1 MLSFAKNNLHFL
13 KRQGIRYGEAYNVK
27 LYQNCS
33 IYHNPFNKRL
43 YTNLNMNEKSSCGI
57 GIIVDMNRNS
67 NRLLVQNANQ
77 ILLNLNHRGGCMDD
91 PKNGDGAGIMVNI
104 PHEFYKKKLFNEQN
118 IILPNEGT
126 YGTGIIFLPK
136 DIDSRNMCKK
146 IIKENVKKMDLE
158 IITWRN
164 IEKNKDCLGKI
175 SGTSEPYIQQ
185 IFIKNVNN
193 DNISNKNLYSVQK
206 ISTNQIDSNKNINPG
221 FYMCSLS
228 NDTIVYKGQF
238 NCEQLFQYYKDLND
252 ETFEC
257 YMAMVHSRFST
268 NTQPSWNRA
277 QPYRITCHNGELNT
291 IDGNKNMVLTRE
303 SNMLSPI
310 YGKDTNKF
318 FPICTNNMSDS
329 GNFDS
334 FIQWMTMSSKYN
346 LPEILMA
353 TIPEAWTTNNNLSK
367 NIKSFYKYHSCSLEP
382 WDGPALIGFMNKK
395 NIGVIQDRNGLRP
408 SRYCLTKDNQI
419 IISSEAGV
427 LHNIEENSVKEMG
440 GLLPGE
446 ILLIDMDKKKLIKNI
461 DAKQYYSNQYD
472 YSNWIKD
479 IKYLDEIVAQKK
491 DYKIEH
497 ISDIENKFKLF
508 GISDEVN
515 NMILTPMFLGSS
527 EPNGSMGND
536 TPLAFLSKKK
546 RNIFDYFKHSFAQVT
561 NPPIDS
567 VRENYVMSLE
577 CPIGKDEN
585 ILEINENRVKPIFL
599 KSPILTNKELYF
611 IKKNKIKSLN
621 SDIVDMT
628 FSKNDERNL
637 KDIIL
642 KKCEET
648 YNEIMDNGI
657 NTIVLTDRNVSEN
670 NIQIPSILMS
680 SALHNYLVQQKIRNQ
695 VTLIVESGGIRESH
709 QICCLLGFGVD
720 AICPYMSYESIK
732 YHLENTNISYKRKEI
747 YENYRN
753 AINKGI
759 YKIMSKMGI
768 STLQSYKGAG
778 KFETIGF
785 DKDIIDTC
793 FPNIHNTINT
803 VNFDKIKEIF
813 LDHHKNVFNNKN
825 IVDGQ
830 YSFREGGET
839 HYNSPE
845 IIYKLQK
852 SIKLNNKQQFKE
864 YLKITDNLN
873 KKCTIRG
880 LFKFRDN
887 NVSIPLDQVES
898 AKDIVKRFCTG
909 AMSIG
914 SISKEA
920 HETIAIA
927 MNTLNGRSNTGEGG
941 EDQKRFNTMKNSA
954 IKQVASGRFGVS
966 SNYLANANQIQIKM
980 AQGAKPGE
988 GGELPS
994 FKVTDEMARL
1004 RNTKEGITL
1013 ISPPPHHDIYSI
1025 EDLSQL
1031 IYDLQNANKHASISV
1046 KLVSNNGIGI
1056 IASGVAKC
1064 NADHIV
1070 VSGHDGGTGAASWN
1084 SIKYCGTP
1092 WEIGLTETHKTLV
1105 KNDLRH
1111 KVTLQV
1117 DGSIKTP
1124 RDVVIACLLGAEE
1137 FAFAT
1142 IPLIT
1147 LGCIMMR
1154 QCHLNICPVGIAT
1167 QDPILRQKFAGKPE
1181 NVINYFFLLA
1191 EEIRIII
1198 AELGFK
1204 TMDEMVGRYD
1214 KLESTNNSINLDF
1227 ITDNDINYNKIGSNS
1242 HNLKTKL
1249 DNTLNT
1255 EIIKN
1260 SKNALNNT
1268 DNVIINSPVNNLD
1281 RSIGTMLSYEI
1292 SKLYGEDGLPD
1303 KKIDITL
1310 TGIAGQS
1317 LGAFLQKGITIRVI
1331 GSCNDYVGKGIS
1343 GGNIIVKVPKTCDIP
1358 SSKYMI
1364 VGNTCFYGG
1373 IKGNAYINGIAGNR
1387 FAVRNSGV
1395 NIVVEGIG
1403 TNGCEYMTGGSV
1415 IILGKV
1421 DKNLC
1426 AGMSGGN
1433 VYVYDTENKCKDV
1446 INKISACINPINED
1460 DKIFIL
1466 HQIKEHYKNTDSRL
1480 TDFIINNWEDEIT
1493 KFKKII
1499 PIKL

>member
-1 MLSFAKNNLHFL
+1 MFTLVRNNLHL
-13 KRQGIRYGEAYNVK
+13 GNRIIPLRKTVPYGRN
-27 LYQNCS
+27 LLNS
-33 IYHNPFNKRL
+33 LNKRF
-43 YTNLNMNEKSSCGI
+43 YKHLNMNEKSSCGI
-57 GIIVDMNRNS
+57 GIIVDMNRRS
-67 NRLLVQNANQ
+67 NRSLVEDANQ
-77 ILLNLNHRGGCMDD
+77 MLLNMTHRGGCMDD
-91 PKNGDGAGIMVNI
+91 PLNGDGAGIMVNI
-104 PHEFYKKKLFNEQN
+104 PHEFYKSKLFEDNN
-118 IILPNEGT
+118 ILLPEVGK
-126 YGTGIIFLPK
+126 YGTGIVFLP
-136 DIDSRNMCKK
+136 IDSNSREMCKK
-146 IIKENVKKMDLE
+146 VLDMNAKKLGLE
-158 IITWRN
+158 ILIWRDVN
-164 IEKNKDCLGKI
+164 KNRDCLGLV
-175 SGTSEPYIQQ
+175 SGGSEPCIEQ
-185 IFIKNVNN
+185 IFVKRINN
-193 DNISNKNLYSVQK
+193 ADILNQDLYALQK
-206 ISTNQIDSNKNINPG
+206 ISTNEIDLNKKILNG
-221 FYMCSLS
+221 FYICSLS

-238 NCEQLFQYYKDLND
+238 NCEQLFQYYSDLRD
-252 ETFEC
+252 QSFEC

-277 QPYRITCHNGELNT
+277 QPYRISCHNGELNT
-291 IDGNKNMVLTRE
+291 IDGNKNMVKTRE
-303 SNMLSPI
+303 SNMFSPI
-310 YGKDTNKF
+310 YGKTTKNF
-318 FPICTNNMSDS
+318 YPICTNNMSDS

-334 FIQWMTMSSKYN
+334 FIQWMTMSSQYS
-346 LPEILMA
+346 LPEILMT
-353 TIPEAWTTNNNLSK
+353 TIPEAWKTNNNLSTE
-367 NIKSFYKYHSCSLEP
+367 IQSFYKYHSCSFEP
-382 WDGPALIGFMNKK
+382 WDGPALIGFMNKEH
-395 NIGVIQDRNGLRP
+395 IGVVQDRNGLRP
-408 SRYCLTKDNQI
+408 SRYCLTNDDKL
-419 IISSEAGV
+419 IISSELGV
-427 LHNIEENSVKEMG
+427 LHNIKENSIKEMG
-440 GLLPGE
+440 GLLPGD
-446 ILLIDMDKKKLIKNI
+446 ILLVDMVNKGIMKNL
-461 DAKQYYSNQYD
+461 DVKGHYASKYD
-472 YSNWIKD
+472 YTNWVKD
-479 IKYLDEIVAQKK
+479 IEYLDDIILKEKN
-491 DYKIEH
+491 YKIEQV
-497 ISDIENKFKLF
+497 SDIENKFKLF
-508 GISDEVN
+508 GISDEVKN
-515 NMILTPMFLGSS
+515 IILTPMFLGSN
-527 EPNGSMGND
+527 EPSGSMGND

-546 RNIFDYFKHSFAQVT
+546 RNIFDFFKHSFAQVT

-567 VRENYVMSLE
+567 IRENYVMTLE
-577 CPIGKDEN
+577 CPIGKDNN
-585 ILEINENRVKPIFL
+585 ILEISKDRVKSIIL
-599 KSPILTNKELYF
+599 RSPVLTNKELSF
-611 IKKNKIKSLN
+611 IKRNKIKDLK
-621 SDIVDMT
+621 SDILDMT
-628 FSKNDERNL
+628 FSKNDTRNL

-648 YNEIMDNGI
+648 YNEIVDKDI

-670 NIQIPSILMS
+670 NIQIPSIFMS
-680 SALHNYLVQQKIRNQ
+680 SALHNYLLKQRIRNQ
-695 VTLIVESGGIRESH
+695 VSIIVESGGVRESH

-720 AICPYMSYESIK
+720 AICPYMSFESIK
-732 YHLENTNISYKRKEI
+732 YHLDNSNIPYRRKEI

-753 AINKGI
+753 SINKGI

-768 STLQSYKGAG
+768 SSLQSYKGAG

-785 DKDIIDTC
+785 DKDILETC
-793 FPNIHNTINT
+793 FPDMRNTINV
-803 VNFDKIKEIF
+803 VNFAKIKEIF
-813 LDHHKNVFNNKN
+813 VEHHENVYNDSN

-830 YSFREGGET
+830 YSFREGGEI

-852 SIKLNNKQQFKE
+852 SVKLNNKKQFSE
-864 YLKITDNLN
+864 YLKSTDILN

-880 LFKFRDN
+880 LLKFKENDGE
-887 NVSIPLDQVES
+887 SISIDEVES

-920 HETIAIA
+920 HETIALG
-927 MNTLNGRSNTGEGG
+927 MNRLGGRSNTGEGG
-941 EDQKRFNTMKNSA
+941 EDSKRFNTRRNSA

-966 SNYLANANQIQIKM
+966 SNYLANADQIQIKI

-988 GGELPS
+988 GGELPG

-1031 IYDLQNANKHASISV
+1031 IYDLQNANKNASISV

-1111 KVTLQV
+1111 KVKLQV
-1117 DGSIKTP
+1117 DGSIKTS

-1147 LGCIMMR
+1147 IGCIMMR

-1167 QDPILRQKFAGKPE
+1167 QDPILRQKFAGKSE
-1181 NVINYFFLLA
+1181 NIINYFFLLA
-1191 EEIRIII
+1191 DEIRVIM
-1198 AELGFK
+1198 AQLGFK

-1214 KLESTNNSINLDF
+1214 KLKTIQDNIDLDF
-1227 ITDNDINYNKIGSNS
+1227 IVDNDINYNKIFSNS
-1242 HNLKTKL
+1242 HNSKKNL
-1249 DNTLNT
+1249 DNKLNNY
-1255 EIIKN
+1255 IIN
-1260 SKNALNNT
+1260 TSKNALNNV
-1268 DNVIINSPVNNLD
+1268 DNVVINSTINNLD

-1303 KKIDITL
+1303 KKIDINL

-1317 LGAFLQKGITIRVI
+1317 LGAFLQKGVTIQIT
-1331 GSCNDYVGKGIS
+1331 GGCNDYVGKGMS
-1343 GGNIIVKVPKTCDIP
+1343 GGNIIVKKYENCNIP

-1373 IKGNAYINGIAGNR
+1373 IEGNAYINGIAGNR

-1395 NIVVEGIG
+1395 NIIVEGIG

-1415 IILGKV
+1415 VILGKI

-1426 AGMSGGN
+1426 AGMSGGK
-1433 VYVYDTENKCKDV
+1433 VYVYDTDNTCESN
-1446 INKISACINPINED
+1446 INKVSVNVKPVNKED
-1460 DKIFIL
+1460 EIFIL
-1466 HQIKEHYKNTDSRL
+1466 HQIKEHYKKTDSQL
-1480 TDFIINNWEDEIT
+1480 SDFIINNWDDEIT

-1499 PIKL
+1499 PIIL

>member
-1 MLSFAKNNLHFL
+1 MFTLVRNNLHL
-13 KRQGIRYGEAYNVK
+13 GNRIIPLRKTVSYGGN
-27 LYQNCS
+27 LLNS
-33 IYHNPFNKRL
+33 LNKRF
-43 YTNLNMNEKSSCGI
+43 YKHLNMNEKSSCGI
-57 GIIVDMNRNS
+57 GIIVDLNRRS
-67 NRLLVQNANQ
+67 NRSLVEDANQ
-77 ILLNLNHRGGCMDD
+77 MLLNLTHRGGCMDD
-91 PKNGDGAGIMVNI
+91 PLNGDGAGIMVNI
-104 PHEFYKKKLFNEQN
+104 PHEFYKSKLLEDKN
-118 IILPNEGT
+118 IFLPEVGK
-126 YGTGIIFLPK
+126 YGTGIVFLP
-136 DIDSRNMCKK
+136 IDSNSREMCKK
-146 IIKENVKKMDLE
+146 LLDINANKLGLE
-158 IITWRN
+158 ILTWRN
-164 IEKNKDCLGKI
+164 VNKNSGCLGLI
-175 SGTSEPYIQQ
+175 SGSSEPCIEQ
-185 IFIKNVNN
+185 IFVKRINN
-193 DNISNKNLYSVQK
+193 ADIFNQDLYALQK
-206 ISTNQIDSNKNINPG
+206 ISTNEIDLNKKILNG
-221 FYMCSLS
+221 FYICSLS

-238 NCEQLFQYYKDLND
+238 NCEQLFQYYSDLRD
-252 ETFEC
+252 QSFEC

-277 QPYRITCHNGELNT
+277 QPYRISCHNGELNT
-291 IDGNKNMVLTRE
+291 IDGNKNIVKTRE
-303 SNMLSPI
+303 SNMFSPI
-310 YGKDTNKF
+310 YGKMTKNF
-318 FPICTNNMSDS
+318 YPICTDNMSDS

-334 FIQWMTMSSKYN
+334 FIQWMTMSSQYS
-346 LPEILMA
+346 LPEILMT
-353 TIPEAWTTNNNLSK
+353 TIPEAWKTNNNLSTE
-367 NIKSFYKYHSCSLEP
+367 IQSFYKYHSCSFEP
-382 WDGPALIGFMNKK
+382 WDGPALIGFMNKEH
-395 NIGVIQDRNGLRP
+395 IGVIQDRNGLRP
-408 SRYCLTKDNQI
+408 SRYCLTNDDKL
-419 IISSEAGV
+419 IISSESGV
-427 LHNIEENSVKEMG
+427 LHNIKESSIKEMG
-440 GLLPGE
+440 GLLPGD
-446 ILLIDMDKKKLIKNI
+446 ILLVDMVNKGIMKNL
-461 DAKQYYSNQYD
+461 DVKGHYASKYD
-472 YSNWIKD
+472 YISWVKD
-479 IKYLDEIVAQKK
+479 IEYLDDIISREKN
-491 DYKIEH
+491 YKIEQV
-497 ISDIENKFKLF
+497 SDIENKFKLF
-508 GISDEVN
+508 GISDEVKN
-515 NMILTPMFLGSS
+515 IILTPMFLGSN
-527 EPNGSMGND
+527 EPSGSMGND

-546 RNIFDYFKHSFAQVT
+546 RNIFDFFKHSFAQVT

-567 VRENYVMSLE
+567 IRENYVMTLE
-577 CPIGKDEN
+577 CPIGKDNN
-585 ILEINENRVKPIFL
+585 ILEISKDRVKSIIL
-599 KSPILTNKELYF
+599 RSPVLTNKELSF
-611 IKKNKIKSLN
+611 IKRNKIKDLK
-621 SDIVDMT
+621 SDILDMT
-628 FSKNDERNL
+628 FSKSDTRNL

-648 YNEIMDNGI
+648 YNEIIDKDI

-670 NIQIPSILMS
+670 NIQIPSIFMS
-680 SALHNYLVQQKIRNQ
+680 SALHNYLLKQRIRNQ
-695 VTLIVESGGIRESH
+695 VSIIVESGGVRESH

-720 AICPYMSYESIK
+720 AICPYMSFESIK
-732 YHLENTNISYKRKEI
+732 YHLDNSNIPYRRKEI

-753 AINKGI
+753 SINKGI

-768 STLQSYKGAG
+768 SSLQSYKGAG

-785 DKDIIDTC
+785 DKDILETC
-793 FPNIHNTINT
+793 FPDMRNTINV
-803 VNFDKIKEIF
+803 VNFAKIKEIF
-813 LDHHKNVFNNKN
+813 VEHHENVYNDSN

-830 YSFREGGET
+830 YSFREGGEI

-852 SIKLNNKQQFKE
+852 SVKLNNKKQFSE
-864 YLKITDNLN
+864 YLKSTDILN

-880 LFKFRDN
+880 LLKFKENDGE
-887 NVSIPLDQVES
+887 SISIDEVES

-920 HETIAIA
+920 HETIALG
-927 MNTLNGRSNTGEGG
+927 MNSLGGRSNTGEGG
-941 EDQKRFNTMKNSA
+941 EDSKRFNTRRNSA

-966 SNYLANANQIQIKM
+966 SNYLANADQIQIKI

-988 GGELPS
+988 GGELPG

-1031 IYDLQNANKHASISV
+1031 IYDLQNANKNASISV

-1111 KVTLQV
+1111 KVKLQV
-1117 DGSIKTP
+1117 DGSIKTS

-1147 LGCIMMR
+1147 IGCIMMR

-1167 QDPILRQKFAGKPE
+1167 QDPILRQKFAGKSE
-1181 NVINYFFLLA
+1181 NIINYFFLLA
-1191 EEIRIII
+1191 DEIRVIM
-1198 AELGFK
+1198 AQLGFK

-1214 KLESTNNSINLDF
+1214 KLKSIQDSIDLDF
-1227 ITDNDINYNKIGSNS
+1227 IVDNDINYNKIFSNS
-1242 HNLKTKL
+1242 HNSKKNL
-1249 DNTLNT
+1249 DNKLNDY
-1255 EIIKN
+1255 IIN
-1260 SKNALNNT
+1260 TSKNALNNV
-1268 DNVIINSPVNNLD
+1268 DNVVINSTITNLD

-1303 KKIDITL
+1303 KKININL

-1317 LGAFLQKGITIRVI
+1317 LGAFLQKGVTIQIT
-1331 GSCNDYVGKGIS
+1331 GGCNDYVGKGMS
-1343 GGNIIVKVPKTCDIP
+1343 GGNIIVKKYENCDIP

-1373 IKGNAYINGIAGNR
+1373 IEGNAYINGLAGNR

-1395 NIVVEGIG
+1395 NIIVEGIG

-1415 IILGKV
+1415 VILGKI

-1426 AGMSGGN
+1426 AGMSGGK
-1433 VYVYDTENKCKDV
+1433 VFVYDTDNMCESN
-1446 INKISACINPINED
+1446 INKVSVNVKPVNKED
-1460 DKIFIL
+1460 EIFIL
-1466 HQIKEHYKNTDSRL
+1466 HQIKEHYKKTDSQL
-1480 TDFIINNWEDEIT
+1480 SDFIINNWDDEIT

-1499 PIKL
+1499 PIIL